1 VNGKNGVYIYI
12 YIGVERGPHHVCRAS
27 KCGSAPPPLD
37 LYINKSIAVSSET
50 TSKKK
55 TQSRN
60 VKKRNPQEKERCV
73 WVFETKVAKKKK
85 KKKKL
90 IELLLLQKKKGG
102 GMDRTEHDQE
112 RKEGVFNV
120 SVKTTRRYINI

>member
-1 VNGKNGVYIYI
+1 
-12 YIGVERGPHHVCRAS
+12 
-27 KCGSAPPPLD
+27 
-37 LYINKSIAVSSET
+37 
-50 TSKKK
+50 
-55 TQSRN
+55 
-60 VKKRNPQEKERCV
+60 V

-85 KKKKL
+85 K
-90 IELLLLQKKKGG
+90 EEAHRAAAAAKKKGG